1 MSVAPGQAYLSIYWH
16 KGPPAYVPCQYN
28 PTELQIE
35 KAVQYAEIGIPGL
48 AAPLQQFVRGQAKTL
63 TAELFFDTSDH
74 GTGREVKPV
83 VELTDP
89 IVAATCI
96 DPDAHAPPII
106 HFVWGGGFP
115 SSHLPDPVAQQ
126 AKFSF
131 RGVLTNVRQNFTFF
145 SRFGVPLRAKLNI
158 TLKEYWSLSA
168 QLLQLRLAS
177 ADRTHAHVLK
187 TGETLSALAGD
198 QYGDASDWRRI
209 AELNRIDDPR
219 RLAPGARLA
228 LPAMTAGAEP

>member
-1 MSVAPGQAYLSIYWH
+1 MSVAPGQAKLVIYWR
-16 KGPPAYVPCQYN
+16 GAPVDVPCQYN

-48 AAPLQQFVRGQAKTL
+48 AAPLQQFVRGQARTL

-74 GTGREVKPV
+74 GTGLEVKAV
-83 VELTDP
+83 TELTDKV
-89 IVAATCI
+89 VAATCI

-106 HFVWGGGFP
+106 EFFWGGGFP
-115 SSHLPDPVAQQ
+115 SSQLPDEVAQQ
-126 AKFSF
+126 REFSF
-131 RGVLTNVRQNFTFF
+131 RGVLTTVRQNFTFF
-145 SRFGVPLRAKLNI
+145 SRLGVPLRAKLSI
-158 TLKEYWSLSA
+158 TLKEYWELSD
-168 QLLQLRLAS
+168 QLVKLRLAS

-228 LPAMTAGAEP
+228 LPAMTTGAEP